1 MKRIFPLVLALV
13 LSLGLCVP
21 VLAADFSDVPA
32 DHWAYSAIQ
41 AAAEKGITSG
51 YSDGTFQPSAPVTN
65 IQFMVMLSRAF
76 YGEDVATWTASPA
89 ASKNKWWWPNWY
101 ALFNR
106 GLLTGNKIFI
116 SRSILS
122 EQGSI
127 TRQNMAWL
135 LAAVLKDK
143 GGSAT
148 EEQKAEAQVQIADYA
163 SIPAEYQDAVKTA
176 FALGLITG
184 FSDGT
189 FGGGKTMNRAQ
200 GCIVIDRLAQY
211 VGDGS
216 GTVSAVPVSDD
227 LVNVPDTPNSIPA
240 DQSPSTSTENEAPT
254 LRDGS
259 AVTEANA
266 LKIIEQI
273 KQVYPNGTTWDSNT
287 ARNAYIEI
295 GGHALGGLSGA
306 TAKVGNSYRVT
317 GGGAVS
323 MTCGCGGFASLVS
336 DAIFGGDS
344 TGGDNFSSRKLNS
357 VADIRP
363 GDIII
368 QLNADGNAMHMF
380 AAASSVKSSKVMNG
394 VTAYCIA
401 RYDGNM
407 NGKTVSYSE
416 SSYIFDTAYNSSG
429 MYFEAWTRYPA

>member
-1 MKRIFPLVLALV
+1 MKRLVSLVLALA
-13 LSLGLCVP
+13 LCASLTIP
-21 VLAADFSDVPA
+21 ALAADFSDVPA

-41 AAAEKGITSG
+41 TAAEKGITSG

-89 ASKNKWWWPNWY
+89 ASKNEWWWPNWY

-116 SRSILS
+116 SRSILG

-216 GTVSAVPVSDD
+216 GTVSAAPVSDD
-227 LVNVPDTPNSIPA
+227 LADVPNSPKDTPA
-240 DQSPSTSTENEAPT
+240 DQSPSTSTENEALT

-273 KQVYPNGTTWDSNT
+273 KQVYPSGTTWNDSSRRESNVLI
-287 ARNAYIEI
+287 AGRE
-295 GGHALGGLSGA
+295 LGSPSKATTNLGQTYGA
-306 TAKVGNSYRVT
+306 NMSY
-317 GGGAVS
+317 
-323 MTCGCGGFASLVS
+323 GCGGFAGLVS
-336 DAIFGGDS
+336 DAIFGGS
-344 TGGDNFSSRKLNS
+344 TTGGENFPARKLNS
-357 VADIRP
+357 VADVRP
-363 GDIII
+363 GDFIIM
-368 QLNADGNAMHMF
+368 LNANGVAQHILT
-380 AAASSVKSSKVMNG
+380 AATSVKSNKVVNG
-394 VTAYCIA
+394 VTAYEIS
-401 RYDGNM
+401 RYDGN
-407 NGKTVSYSE
+407 NGEQVKYTPSA
-416 SSYIFDTAYNSSG
+416 YIFDTAYNSSG
-429 MYFEAWTRYPA
+429 MYFEAWTRYPDGF